1 MTMNEHGRTSN
12 QPHLIK
18 FYDQIEPEI
27 PKYNSKNKKRLIIKL
42 FQFTRFFYA
51 PYYC

>member
-18 FYDQIEPEI
+18 FYDQIEPKI
-27 PKYNSKNKKRLIIKL
+27 PKTIAK
-42 FQFTRFFYA
+42 
-51 PYYC
+51 